1 MPRKVRNILF
11 IMCDQL
17 RWDYLSCY
25 GHPHLQTPHIDSLA
39 ARGVR
44 FDRAYVQ
51 SPLCGPSRACTY
63 TGRTMFAHG
72 VTWNNVPLRVDEWTM
87 GDYLRDAGMRT
98 VLVGKTHMVPDWA
111 GLRRLGVERDSAETR
126 YLTEAGF
133 EPFERDDGLHPD
145 PILDPNLRYNRWLNA
160 HGYPGRNPWQTHANS
175 AVDEHGNVVDGW
187 LWRNSVYP
195 ANIAAEHSETAYMT
209 TRAIEFMEQA
219 GDQLWCLHLSFIKPH
234 WPYIAPAPYHALYG
248 DDAILPAVRD
258 AVERRNPHPVYDAFM
273 RLRFSRVFEQETHRR
288 AVVGAYM
295 GLVKQIDDEIGRLL
309 TYLRKTGLFDKT
321 LIVFTSDHGDYLGDH
336 WLGEK
341 DLFHEPSV
349 RMPLI
354 IVDPSSSADKTRGTV
369 ERRLVEAIDLL
380 PTFLDVVGG
389 QPHPQ
394 RLEGRSLVPLLHGDP
409 VSIWREFTVS
419 EIDYSGRAARHLL
432 GLQPQ
437 ECRAFMLRTKRWKYI
452 LHEQFR
458 PQLFD
463 LDTDPQEF
471 VDLGDDPGYAGV
483 RHDLH
488 EQLFTW
494 LRRRKLR
501 ATMMES
507 AEATVP
513 YNPDYDP
520 DAEAGI
526 FIGYW

>member
-1 MPRKVRNILF
+1 MSPQASNILF

-63 TGRTMFAHG
+63 TGRTLFAHG
-72 VTWNNVPLRVDEWTM
+72 ATWNNVPLRVDEWTM
-87 GDYLRDAGMRT
+87 GDYLRAAGMRT
-98 VLVGKTHMVPDWA
+98 ALVGKTHMHPDWI
-111 GLRRLGVERDSAETR
+111 GLRRLGLDVDSAEAL

-160 HGYPGRNPWQTHANS
+160 HGYPGHNPWQTHANS
-175 AVDEHGNVVDGW
+175 AVDADGNIVDGW
-187 LWRNSVYP
+187 LWRNSIYP

-209 TRAIEFMEQA
+209 TRAIEFVEQA
-219 GDQLWCLHLSFIKPH
+219 GAEPWCLHLSYIKPH
-234 WPYIAPAPYHALYG
+234 WPYIAPAPYHALYR
-248 DDAILPAVRD
+248 DDAIVAAARSD
-258 AVERRNPHPVYDAFM
+258 SERVDPHPVYRAFTQM
-273 RLRFSRVFEQETHRR
+273 RYSRVFESEDQRR

-295 GLVKQIDDEIGRLL
+295 GLVKQIDDEIGRIL
-309 TYLRKTGLFDKT
+309 TYLTQSNLIDNT

-349 RMPLI
+349 RVPLI
-354 IVDPSSSADKTRGTV
+354 MVDPSPSADATRGTV
-369 ERRLVEAIDLL
+369 ETHFVEAIDLL
-380 PTFLDVVGG
+380 PTFLEVAGG
-389 QPHPQ
+389 TPHLQ
-394 RLEGRSLVPLLHGDP
+394 RLEGRSLLPLLHGEP
-409 VSIWREFTVS
+409 VADWREFTVS
-419 EIDYSGRAARHLL
+419 EIDYSGREVRHLL
-432 GLQPQ
+432 DLRSAD
-437 ECRAFMLRTKRWKYI
+437 CRAFMLRTVRWKYI

-463 LDTDPQEF
+463 LAADPQEF
-471 VDLGDDPGYAGV
+471 VDLGSDPAYEAV
-483 RHDLH
+483 RCDLH

-494 LRRRKLR
+494 VRRRQMR
-501 ATMMES
+501 TTGGNS
-507 AEATVP
+507 AEATIP
-513 YNPDYDP
+513 YTPGHDP
-520 DAEAGI
+520 DAEVGI
-526 FIGYW
+526 LIGYW